1 MTYKTHADI
10 AESLH
15 VRRRT
20 VACASQEGVPDPSD
34 WAARHAWTLVKA
46 DWIAAVASASANPDY
61 EGDPFTD
68 EAVITDGMILAAVD
82 EARRA
87 EAAKKD

>member
-1 MTYKTHADI
+1 MTYKIHADI
-10 AESLH
+10 AESTA

-20 VACASQEGVPDPSD
+20 VSCAAEEGIPGPSD

-46 DWIAAVASASANPDY
+46 DWIAAVGSALANPDY
-61 EGDPFTD
+61 EGDPLSD